1 MDSRHEP
8 SITMKTPE
16 CDRWGKVVDDA
27 KTIEEFMDF
36 LSSKG
41 YIICLSNEYGYFPKM
56 VSNRQIVYDYFEIDS
71 DKLEKE
77 RRELLEEVRSKRQ
90 LVKSVE

>member
-1 MDSRHEP
+1 MNSRHGM

-16 CDRWGKVVDDA
+16 CDKWSKVVEDA

-41 YIICLSNEYGYFPKM
+41 YIICLSNEHGYFPKM

-71 DKLEKE
+71 DKLERE
-77 RRELLEEVRSKRQ
+77 RRGLLEEVRSKRQ
-90 LVKSVE
+90 QELKQ